1 MNSRQGYGVMRSS
14 VIALVSLTM
23 ALGACASSG
32 TSSSPSRSAT
42 VITAAEL
49 ETVEELN
56 AYEAVQ
62 RLRSNWLRTRGRV
75 SMASQQGI
83 QLYIDG
89 IHRGYVSE
97 LVSIRA
103 NAVGQMRFLSA
114 REATARFGTDHVD
127 GAVLVTM
134 KRGED
139 G

>member
-1 MNSRQGYGVMRSS
+1 MRSS

-42 VITAAEL
+42 VINAAEL
-49 ETVEELN
+49 DTVEELN

-62 RLRSNWLRTRGRV
+62 RLRPNWLRTRGRV

-114 REATARFGTDHVD
+114 REATARFGTNHVD